1 MRPAVLITIAIVLG
15 TLIVLTALLLPAG
28 RESSPV
34 LFDAPGARRVWPLP
48 PSDADSLRDAAIRR
62 ARVWMPPENADVDL
76 GANPIDRTGILS
88 GSLVRCHYLDEP
100 AHGTTAKFD
109 CVLGDGEIVKVKYG
123 HTGEI
128 PAEIAA
134 SRLLAALGF
143 GVDRMYLVPRLRCY
157 GCVRTPFYTY
167 WVLDRLRAHGLL
179 ARHVPDDRYSDF
191 EWASVE
197 RHFEGLTI
205 ETSHHRGWAW
215 WELEPIDPSL
225 GASRTERDALR
236 LAAVLLSHWDNK
248 AANQRLVCLSSDDDA
263 ETTNCPRPFALI
275 NDLGATFGPNKVE
288 LDHWKAAPVWMN
300 RQRCIV
306 SMRRLPYDGGTFPDA
321 AISESGRQLMAR
333 ELSTLTE
340 AQVLSLFRGAR
351 FPEFFGGK
359 GHQADPHAWT
369 QAFMDKVAQIVGG
382 EPCPQ

>member
-48 PSDADSLRDAAIRR
+48 PSDADSLREAALRR
-62 ARVWMPPENADVDL
+62 ARVWMPPEHAKVDL
-76 GANPIDRTGILS
+76 GANPID
-88 GSLVRCHYLDEP
+88 P
-100 AHGTTAKFD
+100 
-109 CVLGDGEIVKVKYG
+109 
-123 HTGEI
+123 I
-128 PAEIAA
+128 PAEVAA
-134 SRLLAALGF
+134 SRLLTALGF
-143 GVDRMYLVPRLRCY
+143 GADRMFLVPRLRCY

-225 GASRTERDALR
+225 GASRTERDAL
-236 LAAVLLSHWDNK
+236 
-248 AANQRLVCLSSDDDA
+248 
-263 ETTNCPRPFALI
+263 
-275 NDLGATFGPNKVE
+275 
-288 LDHWKAAPVWMN
+288 
-300 RQRCIV
+300 
-306 SMRRLPYDGGTFPDA
+306 
-321 AISESGRQLMAR
+321 
-333 ELSTLTE
+333 
-340 AQVLSLFRGAR
+340 
-351 FPEFFGGK
+351 
-359 GHQADPHAWT
+359 
-369 QAFMDKVAQIVGG
+369 
-382 EPCPQ
+382 